1 MSSTINEEAAESI
14 TENSPNGQ
22 MPDSDSKIKKN
33 SNSKWAVLSKPF
45 QEKCQLHDWQSWQ
58 AYLLKRKQ
66 PESLQQLVSGKKV
79 SPLGWSL
86 FADETVDTRTF
97 KLIESLGPVASG
109 NLNKSADYEE
119 LISDWLDSCEKRIDE
134 TNFVFELLAVAH
146 ALPHLAKVLP
156 EADWWRSL
164 HLVYQ
169 HATDALNATFN
180 DPAPEQL
187 VAGELPLTLAYH
199 FPEIKACTDLLQPA
213 TDVLQEG
220 LIDLTDGEGQIQ
232 SDQLATF
239 RPLLACWTRSLA
251 MGSQLK
257 KHFYI
262 KEASQQYNWIVRQCM
277 RLTRADG
284 SQSLTSGIP
293 GCYSKHLFNT
303 AIDLIDSV
311 EDLEAAKMTLPHLKS
326 KIKSESILLPEP
338 AMESEWSRIAC
349 LRANWSPGSPKVT
362 VTYPE
367 DQLHVEIETAK
378 EVLIS
383 GTWHPI
389 IYVDGEELSP
399 ISNWEQIGWMS
410 DTDGDYLELEIH
422 LTNDC
427 RLQRT
432 FFLAR
437 EDGFLLVT
445 DAVLTSGNATEIEY
459 RCAAPL
465 SDNAQAVA
473 AKETRELV
481 LSKNK
486 AQALVFPLE
495 LPEWR
500 IDPRGGELD
509 CDSDDLQLTQ
519 ISKGTALYAPLFFD
533 LNPARKR
540 KQYTWRQLT
549 VAEHLDIQP
558 RDKAVGYRVQVG
570 KTNWVFYRSFTQ
582 IANRTILGI
591 NLTSEC
597 LIARMDADGDP
608 ENLLEVEHADSC

>member
-1 MSSTINEEAAESI
+1 MSSIINQETAESI
-14 TENSPNGQ
+14 TESSPNGQ
-22 MPDSDSKIKKN
+22 MPDTDTRKNKN
-33 SNSKWAVLSKPF
+33 SHSNWAVLNKRY
-45 QEKCQLHDWQSWQ
+45 QKKCQLDDWQSWQ
-58 AYLLKRKQ
+58 QYLVERKQ
-66 PESLQQLVSGKKV
+66 PESLQTIVSGKKT
-79 SPLGWSL
+79 SPLAWAL

-97 KLIESLGPVASG
+97 NLIETLGPVANG
-109 NLNKSADYEE
+109 TLQKDFDYDDY
-119 LISDWLDSCEKRIDE
+119 LSSWLDSCEKRIDE
-134 TNFVFELLAVAH
+134 TNFVFELLAIAH
-146 ALPHLAKVLP
+146 ALPQLANVLP
-156 EADWWRSL
+156 ESDWWQLL

-169 HATDALNATFN
+169 HATDALNATFD

-199 FPEIKACTDLLQPA
+199 FPEINACDELLQPA

-232 SDQLATF
+232 SDQLATL

-251 MGSQLK
+251 LGGKLK
-257 KHFYI
+257 KRPFI
-262 KEASQQYNWIVRQCM
+262 KEATQQYKWVVRQCV
-277 RLTRADG
+277 RLTRGDG
-284 SQSLTSGIP
+284 SQALTSGIP
-293 GCYSKHLFNT
+293 SCYSKHLFNT
-303 AIDLIDSV
+303 ALELIDSD
-311 EDLEAAKMTLPHLKS
+311 EDWEAAKKTLPHLKS
-326 KIKSESILLPEP
+326 RTKTESNILPEP
-338 AMESEWSRIAC
+338 AMESEWSRMAS

-437 EDGFLLVT
+437 EDGFLLVA
-445 DAVLTSGNATEIEY
+445 DAVLTSGNSTEIEY

-465 SDNAQAVA
+465 SVNTQAVV

-481 LSKNK
+481 ISKNK
-486 AQALVFPLE
+486 SQALVFPLE

-509 CDSDDLQLTQ
+509 CDSEDLQLTQ
-519 ISKGTALYAPLFFD
+519 ICKGTSLYAPLFFD

-549 VAEHLDIQP
+549 VAEHLEIQP
-558 RDKAVGYRVQVG
+558 RDQAVGYRVQIG
-570 KTNWVFYRSFTQ
+570 KTNWIFYRSFTG

-597 LIARMDADGDP
+597 LIARIDNEGDP
-608 ENLLEVEHADSC
+608 ENLLEVEHADS